1 MANLIIRCGQRT
13 FACMP
18 LASCLVR
25 SAIEP
30 TFRTF
35 KFDTTDLSLL
45 PAPKSEEL
53 TLPGH

>member
-1 MANLIIRCGQRT
+1 MANLIIRCGKRT

-45 PAPKSEEL
+45 PAPKSEEVRAKS
-53 TLPGH
+53 

>member
-1 MANLIIRCGQRT
+1 
-13 FACMP
+13 MP

-53 TLPGH
+53 RAKMVKILCTSLD